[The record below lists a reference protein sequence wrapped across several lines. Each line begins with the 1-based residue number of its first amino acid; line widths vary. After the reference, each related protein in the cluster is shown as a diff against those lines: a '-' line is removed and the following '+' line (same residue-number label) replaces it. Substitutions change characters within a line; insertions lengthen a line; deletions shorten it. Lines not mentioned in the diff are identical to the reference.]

1 MKTRMLTALIML
13 IAIPV
18 TGLLSFHLFREEEY
32 NASSLFTIASY
43 LSIVLAVYIL
53 SNKKTALR

>member
-1 MKTRMLTALIML
+1 MKTRMIAALIML

-18 TGLLSFHLFREEEY
+18 TGFLSFHLFRAEDY
-32 NASSLFTIASY
+32 NASSVCTIASY